1 MHIIQVG
8 FNYKL
13 TPLEI
18 REKFTFQEEEIAEA
32 MTELKQYKSILE
44 NVIISTCN
52 RTELYVVTDQLHTGR
67 YYVKQF
73 LSDWFNISM
82 EEFTPYLQIID
93 NDNAIEHLFRVST
106 GLNSMVL
113 GETQI
118 LGQVRDSFLLA
129 QNCKTS
135 GTIFNE
141 LFKRAITFA
150 KKAHRQTAISENAVS
165 ISYAAVELAKQLFSD
180 LTDKKVII
188 YGAGEMSELAI
199 KNLVG
204 SGVNDITVL
213 NRSYDNAL
221 SLANKFNARAA
232 INESLNDVLI
242 SADIL
247 ISSTSA
253 MDPVLTKKDIE
264 PIQKK
269 RKEKPLFLVDIAVPR
284 DISADVSEI
293 ENVFLYDIDDLQHT
307 VDKNLEKRQKAAN
320 QIELG
325 LENEMIEYKEWVA
338 NLGVVPVLSALRE
351 KSLTIQSET
360 LTSIFRKIPDLT
372 EREQKVIRK
381 HTKSIVNQMIKE
393 PIIQAKEMAGNDDSE
408 KLLALF
414 IDIFGL
420 EDEVKNEVVNRI
432 KKTKKI
438 AALESIQATSKQ
450 DDFALLK
457 TECN

>member
-253 MDPVLTKKDIE
+253 MDPVFTKKDIE

-438 AALESIQATSKQ
+438 AALESTQAISKQ